1 MSKLMESI
9 KTKLN
14 DFFAKKDIRSIGSL
28 ILFVVIIGAVAI
40 FITRQTEEPKEEIVT
55 IKPADCPPLA
65 QGEQLYNIF
74 TDKVNDPQIKQVIFN
89 PLNVQKG
96 EEQTV
101 TVKVVNPNADTVTDA
116 NKVSVTY
123 YTDNSLAA
131 VALTMK
137 RVDNV
142 LGSVDIN
149 PDGPDLLTTFKG
161 TWVKEDT
168 TCITYTATVTAAN
181 AHGESTVDVTFR

>member
-1 MSKLMESI
+1 MTPFSK
-9 KTKLN
+9 KN
-14 DFFAKKDIRSIGSL
+14 IGIFIL
-28 ILFVVIIGAVAI
+28 IILVIGAVA
-40 FITRQTEEPKEEIVT
+40 FLANRQTEEPQPE
-55 IKPADCPPLA
+55 ADQPLAEKVECPPLA
-65 QGEQLYNIF
+65 QGEQLYNIL
-74 TDKVNDPQIKQVIFN
+74 TDKQNDPQIKQVIFN

-101 TVKVVNPNADTVTDA
+101 TVKVVNPNTDTITDA
-116 NKVSVTY
+116 NKASVTF